1 MRVSAPQ
8 PLTRPCGG
16 VRHRAPDVGGERA
29 IGAFKAAWARGPF
42 PGSAGLCCLT
52 SPEPYA
58 LSNLVISTW
67 HRVDTERSA
76 VPGPGPPGSGPLLA
90 LEQQQE
96 FWPVFPAQSLM
107 LHSKLAGGRA
117 GSPHLDL
124 RARLCFLLPRVSLCN
139 PRSEKTRGCEVRKRR
154 PGSPAVLPASHSVP
168 RGGLLTSLLAVA
180 GPWRPRKQAP
190 RLTSEIH
197 AKRLSV
203 CEVAHQTN
211 ELGPPEPSSL
221 RLLY

>member
-8 PLTRPCGG
+8 PDSALWRG
-16 VRHRAPDVGGERA
+16 AARA

-42 PGSAGLCCLT
+42 PGSAGFCCLT

-58 LSNLVISTW
+58 LSNLVISIW

-117 GSPHLDL
+117 RSPHLDL

-154 PGSPAVLPASHSVP
+154 PRLPCGAARFPLCAQGRAAHVPSGCRRSLATPEASPEADV
-168 RGGLLTSLLAVA
+168 RN
-180 GPWRPRKQAP
+180 PRKALV
-190 RLTSEIH
+190 RL
-197 AKRLSV
+197 
-203 CEVAHQTN
+203 
-211 ELGPPEPSSL
+211 
-221 RLLY
+221 

>member
-42 PGSAGLCCLT
+42 PGSAGFCCLT

-107 LHSKLAGGRA
+107 PHSKLAGGRA

-124 RARLCFLLPRVSLCN
+124 RARLCFLLPRVSLCD
-139 PRSEKTRGCEVRKRR
+139 PGQGRREDARSENVALAPLRCCLLPTLCPGEGCSRPFWLSPVPGD
-154 PGSPAVLPASHSVP
+154 PGSKP
-168 RGGLLTSLLAVA
+168 RG
-180 GPWRPRKQAP
+180 
-190 RLTSEIH
+190 
-197 AKRLSV
+197 
-203 CEVAHQTN
+203 
-211 ELGPPEPSSL
+211 
-221 RLLY
+221 